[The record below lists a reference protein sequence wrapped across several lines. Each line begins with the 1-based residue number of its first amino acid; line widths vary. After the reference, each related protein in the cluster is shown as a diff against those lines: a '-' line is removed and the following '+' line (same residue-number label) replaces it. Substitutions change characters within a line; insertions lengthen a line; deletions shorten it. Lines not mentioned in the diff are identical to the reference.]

1 MNQSENDLS
10 TYVLLAG
17 CIVIF
22 LPIVLFGF
30 LRWLLDFRR
39 ELHYLE
45 REIYRTHGKR
55 QKYWIQ
61 KRRKLWLSIL
71 PFVKY

>member
-1 MNQSENDLS
+1 MNQSGNDLS
-10 TYVLLAG
+10 VYFLLAV

-30 LRWLLDFRR
+30 LRWFLYFRR
-39 ELHYLE
+39 ELRYL
-45 REIYRTHGKR
+45 RGEIHRTQGKR

>member
-1 MNQSENDLS
+1 MNQSGNDFS
-10 TYVLLAG
+10 VYVLLAM

-22 LPIVLFGF
+22 LPIVFVGF
-30 LRWLLDFRR
+30 LRWLLYFRR
-39 ELHYLE
+39 ELHYLQD
-45 REIYRTHGKR
+45 EIHRTQGRR

-71 PFVKY
+71 PFIKY